1 MSKES
6 VSVSFDIS
14 VVLPRLL
21 IGEELFVETCGGNLV
36 IVRGSRGK
44 VARYPLP
51 PLSNKVEP
59 FKNRIRYSKLKFPPF
74 PQPES
79 GLVNFE

>member
-1 MSKES
+1 MSEES
-6 VSVSFDIS
+6 VSVSFDIL

-21 IGEELFVETCGGNLV
+21 IGEELFVERCGGNLV
-36 IVRGSRGK
+36 IVRESREK

-59 FKNRIRYSKLKFPPF
+59 FKNRIRYSNLKFPLF
-74 PQPES
+74 SQPES
-79 GLVNFE
+79 GFVNFE